1 MEGYR
6 FKEQSARPS
15 NPKYMQMIVRAE
27 NIYKRQ
33 SDIRSEFGRDYTRI
47 LHSMAYRR
55 LKHKTQVF
63 FSPQNDH
70 ICTRIEHVSH
80 VDSVSYTVADAL
92 GLNTELTRAIATAH
106 DLGHAPFG
114 HLGETILAELSE
126 RDLKDGF
133 WHERNGLRFV
143 EGIELLENDKG
154 LRKNLNLTYAVR
166 DGIIS
171 HCGEVDQ
178 NGLKPREEAIDL
190 ETYRVKNQFA
200 PFTWEGCVVKLA
212 DKIAYLG
219 RDIEDAKTLGI
230 LDNARID
237 ELQDIL
243 FQSPALRDIKIKEI
257 NNTVLIHEFILD
269 LCENSSPQKGI
280 AFSKDNFRAMKM
292 IKEYNYKHIYRHPRL
307 TPYFRYAHLVL
318 AELYDTLMKGY
329 DGAQTPKALAA
340 LARYYP
346 GLIGQFTGYLEQY
359 WDFTTTERRAEL
371 KLGNR
376 ILYQVK
382 ESQRDYIMA
391 VLDYLSGMT
400 DSFAVRSYNE
410 LISF

>member
-1 MEGYR
+1 MEGYL
-6 FKEQSARPS
+6 FTEQSARPS
-15 NPKYMQMIVRAE
+15 NPKYMQMIARAE

-80 VDSVSYTVADAL
+80 VDSVSYTIADAL

-114 HLGETILAELSE
+114 HLGETVLAELSE
-126 RDLKDGF
+126 RDLKDSF

-143 EGIELLENDKG
+143 EGVELLENDKG

-166 DGIIS
+166 DGIVS

-178 NGLKPREEAIDL
+178 NGIKPRDEAIDL

-237 ELQDIL
+237 ELQAIL

-280 AFSKDNFRAMKM
+280 ALSKDNFRAMKM
-292 IKEYNYKHIYRHPRL
+292 IKDFNYKNIYRHPRL
-307 TPYFRYAHLVL
+307 EPYFRYAKLVL
-318 AELYDTLMKGY
+318 TELYDTLIKGY

-346 GLIGQFTGYLEQY
+346 ELFGQFAGYLEQY
-359 WDFTTTERRAEL
+359 WDFTTAERRAEL

-382 ESQRDYIMA
+382 ESQRDYTMA

>member
-1 MEGYR
+1 MESYR
-6 FKEQSARPS
+6 LMEQAARPS
-15 NPKYMQMIVRAE
+15 NPRYRQMTARAE

-63 FSPQNDH
+63 FCPQNDH

-80 VDSVSYTVADAL
+80 VESVSYTIADAL
-92 GLNTELTRAIATAH
+92 GLNTELTKAIATAH

-114 HLGETILAELSE
+114 HLGEAILSELCE
-126 RDLKDGF
+126 RDLGDAF
-133 WHERNGLRFV
+133 WHERNGLRFADD
-143 EGIELLENDKG
+143 IELLENDKG
-154 LRKNLNLTYAVR
+154 VRKNLNLTYAVR

-178 NGLKPREEAIDL
+178 NGLKPRSEAIDL
-190 ETYRVKNQFA
+190 AAYREKNQFA
-200 PFTWEGCVVKLA
+200 PFTWEACVVKFA

-230 LDNARID
+230 LDNERID
-237 ELQDIL
+237 ELQGIL
-243 FQSPALRDIKIKEI
+243 FQSPALRDIKIREI

-269 LCENSSPQKGI
+269 LCENSALKKGI
-280 AFSKDNFRAMKM
+280 ALSADNFRAMKL
-292 IKEYNYKHIYRHPRL
+292 IKDFNYKNIYRHPRL
-307 TPYFRYAHLVL
+307 EPYSRYAQLVL
-318 AELYDTLMKGY
+318 TGLYDTLMKGY
-329 DGAQTPKALAA
+329 DGAQTPKQLRA

-346 GLIGQFTGYLEQY
+346 QLAGQFAEHLEQY
-359 WDFTTTERRAEL
+359 WDLTLEQRRAEL

-376 ILYQVK
+376 ILYRVQ
-382 ESQRDYIMA
+382 ENPRDYTMA
-391 VLDYLSGMT
+391 VFDYLSGMT
-400 DSFAVRSYNE
+400 DSFAIRAYNE
-410 LISF
+410 LITF